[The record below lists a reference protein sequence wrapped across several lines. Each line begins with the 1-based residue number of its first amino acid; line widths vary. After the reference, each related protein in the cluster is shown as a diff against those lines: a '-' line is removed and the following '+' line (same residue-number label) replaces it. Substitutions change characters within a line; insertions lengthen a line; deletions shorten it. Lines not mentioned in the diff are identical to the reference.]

1 MCRPAAQPR
10 AEIQRAVAHVG
21 ACLFRQIRIQRSLKI
36 IISLKPNGARKAKYG
51 CIADTGLFRD
61 IHQRTLA
68 DGILIL
74 HHIPGNPLLSLRQR
88 DTFDPIN
95 KEIVHDFPHVAGFLV
110 FYHTKGKL

>member
-1 MCRPAAQPR
+1 MARVKRSTDASLTPAS
-10 AEIQRAVAHVG
+10 
-21 ACLFRQIRIQRSLKI
+21 F
-36 IISLKPNGARKAKYG
+36 
-51 CIADTGLFRD
+51 D

-74 HHIPGNPLLSLRQR
+74 HHVPGDPLLSLRQR

-110 FYHTKGKL
+110 FYHTEGRL